1 MSRPDNRSL
10 DFPAGKQAG
19 KQAVHNAMRLD
30 IEALIGPAA
39 GALTQHGWY
48 VQENAV
54 PKALVALLRADFARL
69 LNQDR
74 LKRAGIG
81 RERTFQLARQIRRDW
96 IFWLSRSRN
105 AHRVLLDQLECL
117 RLALNR
123 NLFLAL
129 FEFEAH
135 FALYPPGAFYR
146 RHFDSFRGASNRMV
160 SLVLYLNDSWQ
171 EADGGELLLYHPKSG
186 LEMARVAPRA
196 GTLVLFLSEEIE
208 HEVAQTRVDRA
219 SVSAWFRLNGNVGE
233 VLDPPR

>member
-117 RLALNR
+117 R
-123 NLFLAL
+123 
-129 FEFEAH
+129 
-135 FALYPPGAFYR
+135 P
-146 RHFDSFRGASNRMV
+146 
-160 SLVLYLNDSWQ
+160 
-171 EADGGELLLYHPKSG
+171 
-186 LEMARVAPRA
+186 
-196 GTLVLFLSEEIE
+196 
-208 HEVAQTRVDRA
+208 RVDRA